1 MEQDKSINIIISTN
15 KPIRRNFKNNRFKLE
30 INKIEQSRS
39 NKNNINHKSDE

>member
-15 KPIRRNFKNNRFKLE
+15 KPIRNFKNNRFKLQ

-39 NKNNINHKSDE
+39 NKSNINHKSDE